1 MDIMT
6 PKTGLCAMRISG
18 CLNQQRTTLESD
30 TSGRYRFIRV
40 VLLTTS
46 IGLGLL
52 GSGCDNCAT
61 TWSAE
66 ARSPDGHWLATA
78 QTTQCGGPGTAYDGT
93 AVDLEPVNASQAP
106 KQVLLFSHQH
116 ATMNLK
122 LEWVTPTHLHVTYGP
137 SARPGDEA
145 RLDFQVVKMSGIDIS
160 VQEVPAPS
168 DRSR

>member
-1 MDIMT
+1 M
-6 PKTGLCAMRISG
+6 
-18 CLNQQRTTLESD
+18 
-30 TSGRYRFIRV
+30 
-40 VLLTTS
+40 
-46 IGLGLL
+46 
-52 GSGCDNCAT
+52 
-61 TWSAE
+61 
-66 ARSPDGHWLATA
+66 
-78 QTTQCGGPGTAYDGT
+78 
-93 AVDLEPVNASQAP
+93 DLERVNASQAP